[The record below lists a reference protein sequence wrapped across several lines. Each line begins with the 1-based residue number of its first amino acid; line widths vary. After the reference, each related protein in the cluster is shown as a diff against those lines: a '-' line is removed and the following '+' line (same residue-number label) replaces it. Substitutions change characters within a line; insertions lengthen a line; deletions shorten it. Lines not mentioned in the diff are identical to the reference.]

1 MSLLLGDAPQ
11 ELIDLLNR
19 RTAAS
24 PRMRAYPPHGHG
36 ATYSASQI
44 QDMLSCLDPDMA
56 YDDWLKVGMA
66 LHAGGYDVH
75 LWEEW
80 SACGQKYMAGEC
92 QSKWQGFSPSNGV
105 SLGTLVYMAK
115 RAGYAPQATPAPY
128 KQPYSPQK
136 PALSVIPWSDLHRLP
151 KRRYLIKGVLD
162 EGAFSV
168 VYGASNSGKTFF
180 ALNMA
185 CHIALGWQW
194 SGRKIKKGSVIYVA
208 GEGGLGISER
218 LEAFRKHHELEGF
231 GDIYILPQALI
242 LSEGISALDSFLGI
256 VADIP
261 EKKLIIIDT
270 LARSMGEGDENSA
283 SDMGKFV
290 QSCDHLRAM
299 TGAHIMV
306 IHHTGKDETKG
317 ARGSSAL
324 KAAIDTEIYIR
335 QENGIIS
342 GLFDKQRDAK
352 KGNSVNYE
360 IREHEVGKDEDGDP
374 VMSCALEETTVDDKK
389 PRLNGQTK
397 QGYQVL
403 CNLMLEKGIPH
414 IPKKGMPEKTVV
426 RVDDFKE
433 CFIKAGIA
441 ATDKP
446 DSLDKAFHRAKA
458 KLKNGGY
465 IGEWDGYIWLTDK
478 PDKAGQTE
486 NG

>member
-1 MSLLLGDAPQ
+1 MSLLLSDAPQ
-11 ELIDLLNR
+11 ELIDLINR
-19 RTAAS
+19 RKAN
-24 PRMRAYPPHGHG
+24 PQRMGAYLTDGH
-36 ATYSASQI
+36 AVMYSANQI
-44 QDMLSCLDPDMA
+44 QDMLACLDPDMA

-66 LHAGGYDVH
+66 LHASGYDLR

-80 SACGQKYMAGEC
+80 SACGQKYVAGEC
-92 QSKWQGFSPSNGV
+92 QSKWHGFNASNGV

-115 RAGYAPQATPAPY
+115 RAGYAPQATPTPF
-128 KQPYSPQK
+128 KQPYSPEK
-136 PALSVIPWSDLHRLP
+136 TALSVIRWSDLHTLP

-194 SGRKIKKGSVIYVA
+194 SGRKTKKGSVIYVA

-218 LEAFRKHHELEGF
+218 LAAFKAHHELQGY

-242 LSEGISALDSFLGI
+242 LSESTPALDSFLT
-256 VADIP
+256 VLEDIP
-261 EKKLIIIDT
+261 DKKLIVIDT
-270 LARSMGEGDENSA
+270 LARSMGDGDENTA

-290 QSCDHLRAM
+290 QGCDHIRTV
-299 TGAHIMV
+299 TGAHVMV

-324 KAAIDTEIYIR
+324 KGAVDTEIYII
-335 QENGIIS
+335 QENGVIS
-342 GLFDKQRDAK
+342 GEIKKQRD
-352 KGNSVNYE
+352 GRVGQVTYYQIQE
-360 IREHEVGKDEDGDP
+360 YEVGKDEDGDP
-374 VMSCALEETTVDDKK
+374 VMSCALEETAIEDKK

-403 CNLMLEKGIPH
+403 CNLVLEKGIQH
-414 IPKKGMPEKTVV
+414 IPRKGMTEKTVV
-426 RVDDFKE
+426 RIEDFRTD
-433 CFIKAGIA
+433 FFKAGIA

-446 DSLDKAFHRAKA
+446 DSVDRAFHRAKT
-458 KLKNGGY
+458 KLKNSGY
-465 IGEWDGYIWLTDK
+465 IGEWDGYIWLTDNA
-478 PDKAGQTE
+478 D
-486 NG
+486 N